1 MKGLLTP
8 RLSCAA
14 ALVAALAGCSSSADS
29 ERLVGTLERDRI
41 EIVAEASEPIV
52 SIEVREGQHVALGD
66 VLMRQETDVANARGA
81 QAEAQVA
88 QARQR
93 LAELER
99 GARTET
105 IDEARARLAA
115 AKAAAERDEKDLKRV
130 KELIERRLVAQSQL
144 DQATAARN
152 ASEASVREAQAG
164 LTALL
169 RGNRVEDVEEGRA
182 ALAAAESAR
191 RGIEITDSRLV
202 VRATRAGVVDALPY
216 EVGERPPTGRP
227 VVVMLA
233 DTPAFARV
241 YVPEPRR
248 ARIRPGMKAEIS
260 VDGVEKPLQG
270 VVRWVAHD
278 AAFTPYYALTQRDRS
293 RLSFLAEIEI
303 QDERVRDLP
312 AGVPVEVTILG
323 EDRG

>member
-1 MKGLLTP
+1 MSRRFIP
-8 RLSCAA
+8 RLSYAA
-14 ALVAALAGCSSSADS
+14 AVLAMLASCSGDADPA
-29 ERLVGTLERDRI
+29 LVGTLERDRI

-52 SIEVREGQHVALGD
+52 SIEVREGQHVAAGD
-66 VLMRQETDVANARGA
+66 ILMRQETDVAKARGA

-88 QARQR
+88 QSRQR
-93 LAELER
+93 LAQLEK

-115 AKAAAERDEKDLKRV
+115 AKAAADRDAKELKRV
-130 KELIERRLVAQSQL
+130 QELIERRLVAQSQL
-144 DQATAARN
+144 DQAEAARN
-152 ASEASVREAQAG
+152 ASAASMREAQAS

-182 ALAAAESAR
+182 AVAAAESAR
-191 RGIEITDSRLV
+191 RGIEISDARLV

-216 EVGERPPTGRP
+216 EVGERPPTGSP
-227 VVVMLA
+227 IVIMLA

-241 YVPEPRR
+241 YVPEQQR
-248 ARIRPGMKAEIS
+248 ARIVPGVKAQIA
-260 VDGVEKPLQG
+260 VDGVEQPLPG
-270 VVRWVAHD
+270 IVRWVAHD
-278 AAFTPYYALTQRDRS
+278 AAFTPYFALTQRDRS

-303 QDERVRDLP
+303 RDERARNLP
-312 AGVPVEVTILG
+312 AGVPVQVTILG

>member
-1 MKGLLTP
+1 MKGHSTTIALL
-8 RLSCAA
+8 L
-14 ALVAALAGCSSSADS
+14 LLAGCSSGADS
-29 ERLVGTLERDRI
+29 EPLVGTLERDRI

-52 SIEVREGQHVALGD
+52 SIEVREGQHVAAGD
-66 VLMRQETDVANARGA
+66 ILMRQETDVANARGA
-81 QAEAQVA
+81 QAEAEVA

-93 LAELER
+93 LAELEK

-115 AKAAAERDEKDLKRV
+115 AKAASDRDEKELKRV
-130 KELIERRLVAQSQL
+130 QELVERRLVAQSQL
-144 DQATAARN
+144 DQAQAARN
-152 ASEASVREAQAG
+152 ASAASVRESQAS

-191 RGIEITDSRLV
+191 RGIEIADARLV
-202 VRATRAGVVDALPY
+202 VRATRAGVIDALPY
-216 EVGERPPTGRP
+216 EVGERPPTGSP
-227 VVVMLA
+227 IVILLA

-241 YVPEPRR
+241 YVPEPLR
-248 ARIRPGMKAEIS
+248 ARIVPGVKAQIA
-260 VDGVEKPLQG
+260 VDGVEQPLQG

-303 QDERVRDLP
+303 KDERARELP
-312 AGVPVEVTILG
+312 SGVPVEVTILG
-323 EDRG
+323 ESRG

>member
-1 MKGLLTP
+1 MKGLSTT
-8 RLSCAA
+8 
-14 ALVAALAGCSSSADS
+14 ALLALLAGCSSGADS
-29 ERLVGTLERDRI
+29 EALVGTLERDRI

-52 SIEVREGQHVALGD
+52 SIEVREGQHVAAGD
-66 VLMRQETDVANARGA
+66 ILMRQETDVANARGA
-81 QAEAQVA
+81 QAEAEVA

-93 LAELER
+93 LAELEK

-115 AKAAAERDEKDLKRV
+115 AKAASDRDEKELKRV
-130 KELIERRLVAQSQL
+130 QELVERRLVAQSQL
-144 DQATAARN
+144 DQAQAARN
-152 ASEASVREAQAG
+152 ASAASVRESQAS

-191 RGIEITDSRLV
+191 RGIEIADARLV
-202 VRATRAGVVDALPY
+202 VRATRAGVIDALPY
-216 EVGERPPTGRP
+216 EVGERPPTGSP
-227 VVVMLA
+227 IVILLA

-241 YVPEPRR
+241 YVPEPLR
-248 ARIRPGMKAEIS
+248 ARIVPGVKAQIA
-260 VDGVEKPLQG
+260 VDGVEQPLQG

-303 QDERVRDLP
+303 KDERARELP
-312 AGVPVEVTILG
+312 SGVPVEVTILG
-323 EDRG
+323 ESRG